1 MLGVRNYYCYTL
13 IFSDRFDVTIIR
25 AVFDRPYGFF
35 WDRKAVQSFHSD
47 TALFCSL
54 FGVCDLFGLTLSF
67 LTPHS
72 SFN

>member
-1 MLGVRNYYCYTL
+1 MRNYYCYTL
-13 IFSDRFDVTIIR
+13 IFSDRFDMIFRR

-47 TALFCSL
+47 TAL
-54 FGVCDLFGLTLSF
+54 SF
-67 LTPHS
+67 VLYLVLVIYSVWLCHS

>member
-1 MLGVRNYYCYTL
+1 M
-13 IFSDRFDVTIIR
+13 IFRR

-54 FGVCDLFGLTLSF
+54 FGVCDLFG
-67 LTPHS
+67 
-72 SFN
+72 

>member
-35 WDRKAVQSFHSD
+35 WGNRKAVQSFHSD
-47 TALFCSL
+47 TALFCS
-54 FGVCDLFGLTLSF
+54 CDLFGLALSF
-67 LTPHS
+67 LIPHS
-72 SFN
+72 SLN

>member
-47 TALFCSL
+47 TALFCY
-54 FGVCDLFGLTLSF
+54 CDLFGLTLSF